1 MLELILASIAGI
13 SVGALST
20 YLFYFKNRI
29 EEIANE
35 LADKKAILSAI
46 YSHADEL
53 ERENIKNNGTY
64 NVKKEKPKKTVKEPT
79 PQKRGRK
86 STKTK

>member
-1 MLELILASIAGI
+1 MLELILAIIAGI
-13 SVGALST
+13 TVGALAT

-29 EEIANE
+29 EEVANE

-53 ERENIKNNGTY
+53 ERENIKTSGTY
-64 NVKKEKPKKTVKEPT
+64 KVKKEKAKKTTMEST

-86 STKTK
+86 STKNK